1 MQHKRDHEFQS
12 HSFLVYEIHLYLN
25 NIFISTSPQFITIHG
40 KNIAMRQTFVNYPF
54 VKTMEKLKMY
64 FYGFIVCTDYKPIRP
79 QFSLAGS
86 LVKRTQNL
94 ASRSFYH
101 RERIFLFSSANS
113 PLTLLL

>member
-86 LVKRTQNL
+86 LARGPKTSLRGAFITEN
-94 ASRSFYH
+94 ASFCFH
-101 RERIFLFSSANS
+101 QPTAH
-113 PLTLLL
+113 